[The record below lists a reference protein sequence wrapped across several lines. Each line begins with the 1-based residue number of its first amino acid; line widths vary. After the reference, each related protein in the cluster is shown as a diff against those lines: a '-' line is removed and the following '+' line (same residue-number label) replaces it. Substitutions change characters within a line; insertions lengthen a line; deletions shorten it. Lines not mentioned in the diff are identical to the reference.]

1 MGETSFTV
9 QVVQNAKISPGRPK
23 NMQNTIAISLSLAT
37 LMALGTTAQAAY
49 VPYTFS
55 ANGTISGNAELIALL
70 GANAAARGQFAYNSA
85 APVLGQGADLGY
97 EPTVTIFAGTNSSNL
112 PFASLAGLVA
122 GKAFSDTYGTM
133 AVGNSYQGGTS
144 DVLSISS
151 DPSPKQGQNAVP
163 TDVARQLK
171 GFTLGDY
178 TLNNVRLIWS
188 GNIVSANVLPS
199 QLPGFAGRIQF
210 DFVRTTDPL
219 NTANVP
225 YPDMS
230 VSIAGLNAQAAVP
243 EPSSWALSALGLA
256 ALAGIARASRRRT
269 V

>member
-1 MGETSFTV
+1 MNVRNLFAAG
-9 QVVQNAKISPGRPK
+9 
-23 NMQNTIAISLSLAT
+23 LSLASLLAMST
-37 LMALGTTAQAAY
+37 SAQAAY
-49 VPYTFS
+49 VPYTFTAS
-55 ANGTISGNAELIALL
+55 GAVTGNAELIGLMGSLAT
-70 GANAAARGQFAYNSA
+70 ASGQFVYNSA
-85 APVLGQGADLGY
+85 APVLGQGGDLGY

-122 GKAFSDTYGTM
+122 GKAFSDLYGTV

-151 DPSPKQGQNAVP
+151 DPSPKVGQNAVP

-199 QLPGFAGRIQF
+199 QLPSFAGRIQF
-210 DFVRTTDPL
+210 DFVRTADPL

-225 YPDMS
+225 YPNLS
-230 VSIAGLNAQAAVP
+230 VSIAGLSVQAAVP
-243 EPSSWALSALGLA
+243 EPSSGALSAVGLV
-256 ALAGIARASRRRT
+256 ALACAARASRSRK

>member
-1 MGETSFTV
+1 M
-9 QVVQNAKISPGRPK
+9 R
-23 NMQNTIAISLSLAT
+23 NTLAASVSLAT
-37 LMALGTTAQAAY
+37 LMALGSTAQAAY

-55 ANGTISGNAELIALL
+55 ATGTVSGNAELIALL

-97 EPTVTIFAGTNSSNL
+97 EPTVTIFAGTNSGNL
-112 PFASLAGLVA
+112 PFASLSGLVA
-122 GKAFSDTYGTM
+122 GKAFSDVYGTM

-188 GNIVSANVLPS
+188 GDIVSANVLPS
-199 QLPGFAGRIQF
+199 QLPSFAGRIQF
-210 DFVRTTDPL
+210 DFVRTADPL

-225 YPDMS
+225 YPSMS
-230 VSIAGLNAQAAVP
+230 VSISGLSVQTPVP

-256 ALAGIARASRRRT
+256 ILAGIARAPRRHKA
-269 V
+269 

>member
-9 QVVQNAKISPGRPK
+9 QVVQNAKIRPGRPK

-97 EPTVTIFAGTNSSNL
+97 EPTVTIFAGTSSSNL

>member
-1 MGETSFTV
+1 MTNRHIFATGLGLASLL
-9 QVVQNAKISPGRPK
+9 ALSP
-23 NMQNTIAISLSLAT
+23 S
-37 LMALGTTAQAAY
+37 AQAAY
-49 VPYTFS
+49 VPYTFTAS
-55 ANGTISGNAELIALL
+55 GAVTGNAELIGLMGSLAT
-70 GANAAARGQFAYNSA
+70 ASGQFVYNSA

-97 EPTVTIFAGTNSSNL
+97 DPTVTLFAGTNSSNL

-122 GKAFSDTYGTM
+122 GKAFSDVYGTM
-133 AVGNSYQGGTS
+133 AVGNSYQGGAS

-151 DPSPKQGQNAVP
+151 DPSPKVGQNAVP

-199 QLPGFAGRIQF
+199 QLPSFAGRIQF
-210 DFVRTTDPL
+210 DFVRTADPL

-225 YPDMS
+225 YPNMS
-230 VSIAGLNAQAAVP
+230 VSIAGLSVQAAVP
-243 EPSSWALSALGLA
+243 EPSSWALSALGLT
-256 ALAGIARASRRRT
+256 ALAGMARASRRLK